1 MKASQWFQVG
11 GTWYYL
17 DNSGAMKT
25 GWLKQ
30 GGSWYYLDD
39 SGAMKTGW
47 FQVDGKWYYAY
58 SSGALAVSTKINCY
72 TVNANGEWV

>member
-1 MKASQWFQVG
+1 
-11 GTWYYL
+11 
-17 DNSGAMKT
+17 MKT
-25 GWLKQ
+25 GLLKQ
-30 GGSWYYLDD
+30 GGSWYYLDN

-58 SSGALAVSTKINCY
+58 SSGVLAVSTTINGY

>member
-1 MKASQWFQVG
+1 
-11 GTWYYL
+11 
-17 DNSGAMKT
+17 MKT

-30 GGSWYYLDD
+30 GGSWYHLDN
-39 SGAMKTGW
+39 SGAMKTCW

-58 SSGALAVSTKINCY
+58 SSGALAVSTTINGY

>member
-1 MKASQWFQVG
+1 
-11 GTWYYL
+11 
-17 DNSGAMKT
+17 MKT

-30 GGSWYYLDD
+30 GGSWYYLDN

-58 SSGALAVSTKINCY
+58 SSGALAVSTRLDGY
-72 TVNANGEWV
+72 YVNYKGEWVQ

>member
-1 MKASQWFQVG
+1 
-11 GTWYYL
+11 
-17 DNSGAMKT
+17 MKT

-30 GGSWYYLDD
+30 GGSWYYLDG

-58 SSGALAVSTKINCY
+58 SSGVLAVSTTINGY